1 MLEKEISK
9 IFKERS
15 ISFEEMIFDYETFE
29 EPPLINFFLDT
40 RKHFEQYIC
49 QEDFNT
55 ILFNLAFCHLNNIK
69 LYAKKNLSKKS
80 FDDFFICLT
89 VTTPQDVVDEFGF
102 CMPNFFVTRK
112 KALMNSLKKVPQIN
126 FDNYPYFKEI
136 LKNLGVE
143 DSVIV
148 LNEEWFD
155 KACNKNLQRFFFIFK
170 DDFDDL

>member
-9 IFKERS
+9 IFKNRS

-29 EPPLINFFLDT
+29 EPSLINFFPDV
-40 RKHFEQYIC
+40 RKHFEKYIC

-55 ILFNLAFCHLNNIK
+55 ILFNLAFSHLNNIK
-69 LYAKKNLSKKS
+69 LYAKKNLSDKS

-89 VTTPQDVVDEFGF
+89 VTTSQDLVDEFGF

-112 KALMNSLKKVPQIN
+112 KALMNSLKTVPQIN

-155 KACNKNLQRFFFIFK
+155 KACNENLQRFFFIFK
-170 DDFDDL
+170 DDFADL